1 MDYGLSTI
9 YNMKISISFSR
20 KKTTANIR
28 DLFWIIIAIT
38 IFTACNETTVIPK
51 KIEPDIPQEKM
62 IQILKDVHLAEA
74 VSQSER
80 TNVKDSLLAIY
91 YDDIYRIHNITKED
105 LERNL
110 KLWMSDAEVTDK
122 LYEKVIE
129 ELSKEESKYS
139 KKGQSPIPSKKPK
152 VLEAEDDGEEYKQKF
167 ESKPKKDN

>member
-1 MDYGLSTI
+1 
-9 YNMKISISFSR
+9 MKISIFISR

-28 DLFWIIIAIT
+28 HLFWMILIT
-38 IFTACNETTVIPK
+38 AIFTACNETTVNPK

-74 VSQSER
+74 ISQSER

-91 YDDIYRIHNITKED
+91 YEDIYRIHNITKED

-110 KLWMSDAEVTDK
+110 KLWMSDAEVADK

-129 ELSKEESKYS
+129 ELSKEESEYANRKPS
-139 KKGQSPIPSKKPK
+139 SPIPTKKPGMLK
-152 VLEAEDDGEEYKQKF
+152 KEDDGKEYKQKF
-167 ESKPKKDN
+167 DKPSNKRVNE

>member
-1 MDYGLSTI
+1 MST
-9 YNMKISISFSR
+9 NISFSR

-28 DLFWIIIAIT
+28 HLFWIVAVVT
-38 IFTACNETTVIPK
+38 TFAACNETTVSPK

-62 IQILKDVHLAEA
+62 VQILKDIHLAEA
-74 VSQSER
+74 ISQSER
-80 TNVKDSLLAIY
+80 TNIKDSLLAIY

-139 KKGQSPIPSKKPK
+139 NKKPSSPITNKKPK
-152 VLEAEDDGEEYKQKF
+152 VLKKKDAGEEYKQ
-167 ESKPKKDN
+167 ELDNN